1 MRMRIAPWSVA
12 VALIGLAG
20 CADAPTEPVAADG
33 SALVAESESEA
44 RWSKAA
50 PSPTVVDV
58 ALSVN
63 ASTGEFSTLIAAVVD
78 AGLVEALSAKG
89 QRTVFAPTD
98 AAFAALG
105 LDATNIGDL
114 DTATLQNILLYHVAP
129 GRRLAE
135 DVVDSDRI
143 RMLNKQFNDIEIANG
158 MAYIGGAQIIATDIE
173 ATNGVIHV
181 IDAVLLPQ

>member
-1 MRMRIAPWSVA
+1 MIRMRIAPLGVA
-12 VALIGLAG
+12 MVMVGLAA
-20 CADAPTEPVAADG
+20 CSDAPTEPAAVESRLAAD
-33 SALVAESESEA
+33 SELEA

-78 AGLVEALSAKG
+78 AGLADALSAKG

-105 LDATNIGDL
+105 LDASNIGDL
-114 DTATLQNILLYHVAP
+114 DTATLQDILLYHVAN

-135 DVVDSDRI
+135 DVVDSDQI
-143 RMLNKQFNDIEIANG
+143 RMLNGDFNDIQVMNG
-158 MAYIGGAQIIATDIE
+158 AAYIGSAQIIATDIP